1 VPAAPRAGRPPIA
14 GAALDAGYGAL
25 LLGVAP
31 WAVARAC
38 RDSKARARWLAYFR
52 DLPARFGRRARRA
65 GTAPCVWVHGVSVGE
80 VKAAARLV
88 ESIEARVPGVE
99 IVITTTT
106 DTGFRVAKERYPGR
120 RVEFYPPDLSWIVR
134 DALDRLRPD
143 LVVLV
148 ESEVWPN
155 FLSTV
160 AARGIPVALVNGR
173 ISERSASRFRRAG
186 RFVRPL
192 LSSLA
197 TVCAQVETYAERFRS
212 MGVAADRCFVT
223 GNLKLDNVPLAEERA
238 RSERFARLF
247 GDAASSPL
255 LVAGATHPTEERD
268 LGRIVQRVREAGIPL
283 RAIVAP
289 RHPGRAA
296 AAQADLERGG
306 LAVVR
311 RSTLSWD
318 GAGVPYGPVVL
329 LDTVGELESVYSLAD
344 AVFVGGSLLRHGG
357 HNMMEPASL
366 GKPVVVGPHTF
377 NFRGEVDLLMAA
389 RGIVT
394 VGDADGLHD
403 VLLRWLREPGEAA
416 AVGRRGRE
424 AILASKGATGR
435 TIDVLAPLLDA
446 LRDRGR
452 GAPGAGRRRA
462 TRG

>member
-1 VPAAPRAGRPPIA
+1 VGAAARDPAARRARARPPLF

-25 LLGVAP
+25 LLGAAP
-31 WAVARAC
+31 WAVARAAT
-38 RDSKARARWLAYFR
+38 DSKARARWFAYLR
-52 DLPARFGRRARRA
+52 DLPARFGTRARRP

-99 IVITTTT
+99 VVVTATT

-134 DALDRLRPD
+134 GALDRLRPD

-155 FLSTV
+155 FLASV

-173 ISERSASRFRRAG
+173 ISERSAARFRRAG
-186 RFVRPL
+186 RVTRPL
-192 LSSLA
+192 VASLA
-197 TVCAQVETYAERFRS
+197 TVCAQVEAYAERFRS
-212 MGVAADRCFVT
+212 MGVAPERLFVT

-247 GDAASSPL
+247 GEAATSPL
-255 LVAGATHPTEERD
+255 LVAGATHATEEREV
-268 LGRIVQRVREAGIPL
+268 GRIVRRLRDEGFPL
-283 RAIVAP
+283 RAVVAP

-296 AAQADLERGG
+296 AAEADLRREG

-311 RSTLSWD
+311 RSALR
-318 GAGVPYGPVVL
+318 PEGPPPARETVVL

-344 AVFVGGSLLRHGG
+344 MVFVGGSLLRHGG

-377 NFRGEVDLLMAA
+377 NFRGEVDLLLAA
-389 RGIVT
+389 DGIVM
-394 VGDADGLHD
+394 VADGAGLHAT
-403 VLLRWLREPGEAA
+403 LRRWLGAPEEAA

-424 AILASKGATGR
+424 AILASKGATAR
-435 TIDVLAPLLDA
+435 TVEVLAPLLDR
-446 LRDRGR
+446 LGRR
-452 GAPGAGRRRA
+452 GAGA
-462 TRG
+462 